1 MMIHVRTDLQTSLII
16 TCSARHTRNRSKLK
30 KMTSKCPSRFSTS
43 FNTGSTT
50 WFGLVVLLWLSF
62 IFIIVPRLHAQEQEA
77 EPETANAN
85 GQAHLFITDSNGQNA
100 PTVQLRLYG
109 QSLGGEPLDFG
120 QTPLSILH
128 NDTAVDSTA
137 ITVVG
142 QEEVGTLT
150 IFLVDNPPGVQQQQ
164 ADIQA
169 AIQQYASQ
177 AHMREGVDYVAV
189 YKVGLNGIIEF
200 LAPTQF
206 YNSVTNLFVDP
217 LPVQNGATALI
228 DSTYQLLNQIET
240 IKPQPELAPHIV
252 VLSDGTDAVSTQ
264 TEPDLFATAG
274 QIGVPVHTIWLTNSN
289 LATPTAGQGFMQEL
303 ARVSNGLATSMDNSA
318 GVTRILERID
328 SFRMQTRLSYLIPA
342 VALDAGQFAVTVA
355 LRDNTAVQA
364 ITTVTITA
372 ERPLVTIDVPPSER
386 TLILPSLDTP
396 TTLSFPV
403 SVAWLGNEASP
414 PTVAQAQL
422 LVNGQPQMD
431 IPPAQLTRFT
441 TAVSNLTYGPNRIQV
456 ALVDS
461 TGQPGLGEI
470 LLTVNQGDTA
480 VIPAVLQPAG
490 FSLTDI
496 SSGWGN
502 VLLGC
507 LFALLAVGALL
518 FLAYT
523 LRDWPLAQQIGLDK
537 LFANLPRPRR
547 RRRRGTTVTVTDA
560 PEATTGGTP
569 VVPASRGGGASLEV
583 LEAVT
588 NVASPWPLRQVEI
601 RLGRAPIES
610 DLCFEQDMS
619 VSRIHAS
626 LILEGNS
633 YRVFDEQSTS
643 GTFVNGQPVPDY
655 GTLLFDGDELTL
667 GAVRLRYRAN

>member
-1 MMIHVRTDLQTSLII
+1 
-16 TCSARHTRNRSKLK
+16 
-30 KMTSKCPSRFSTS
+30 MTIKCPSRFSTL
-43 FNTGSTT
+43 FNTGSTK
-50 WFGLVVLLWLSF
+50 WLGLVALLWLSF
-62 IFIIVPRLHAQEQEA
+62 IIVPRVHAQEQ

-85 GQAHLFITDSNGQNA
+85 GQAHLFITDTNGQNA

-109 QSLGGEPLDFG
+109 HSPGGEPLDFG

-137 ITVVG
+137 ITLVG

-164 ADIQA
+164 AAIQA

-189 YKVGLNGIIEF
+189 YKVGLNGSIEF

-217 LPVQNGATALI
+217 LPIQSGATALI
-228 DSTYQLLNQIET
+228 DSTYQLLNQMET
-240 IKPQPELAPHIV
+240 IKPRAELAPHIV

-264 TEPDLFATAG
+264 TATNLFATAG
-274 QIGVPVHTIWLTNSN
+274 QTGVPVHTILLTNSN
-289 LATPTAGQGFMQEL
+289 LGNPTAGQGFMQEL
-303 ARVSNGLATSMDNSA
+303 ARVSNGLATSMDNSP

-342 VALDAGQFAVTVA
+342 AALDAGQFAVTVA

-364 ITTVTITA
+364 VTAVTITA

-386 TLILPSLDTP
+386 TLILPSLDAP

-403 SVAWLGNEASP
+403 SVAWLGNAGSS

-431 IPPAQLTRFT
+431 IPPAQLNRFT
-441 TAVSNLTYGPNRIQV
+441 TAVSNLTYGPNRVQV

-480 VIPAVLQPAG
+480 VIPAVLQPTG
-490 FSLTDI
+490 FSLTGI
-496 SSGWGN
+496 GSGWSN

-547 RRRRGTTVTVTDA
+547 RRRGTTVTVTDA
-560 PEATTGGTP
+560 PEAATSGTP
-569 VVPASRGGGASLEV
+569 SASASRGGGMSLEL

-588 NVASPWPLRQVEI
+588 NLARSWPLRQVEI
-601 RLGRAPIES
+601 RLGRAPTECDI
-610 DLCFEQDMS
+610 CFEQDMS

-655 GTLLFDGDELTL
+655 GTLLFDGDEIAL
-667 GAVRLRYRAN
+667 GAVRLRFVNK